1 MSEEIKNDAVVNETA
16 GVSKSKAKR
25 DAIKAE
31 VKAEKAKKKFDGI
44 LGWVIGIVIAVV
56 VIGVIAMGIV
66 QSVNTTTSSSD
77 YSEGLTEEGYIEGA
91 KLSGVKDL
99 ALESLVIPASEV
111 EYTDEDVQSDIDSLL
126 ASAASYSDDASL
138 TVALGDSI
146 NLDYAGTI
154 DGVAFDGGTATGQ
167 TLEIGS
173 GSFIDDFEDQ
183 LVGAHP
189 GDSVTVEVTF
199 PEDYS
204 TTNTDLNGKDATF
217 ECVVNSIKVTPKYD
231 DAFVLENYSEYASSA
246 EEFTEYLRKTG
257 YESNVKTYIS
267 TYISDNAEAKAV
279 PSSYVKHLKA
289 VAKYLDEQNYEYYN
303 NYYYYYYGSQMYES
317 FSDYTGMTDTEYE
330 SHLKESAKKLAAL
343 DMTYEAFYKN
353 NGLTVS
359 DEQYAE
365 VVELYGGED
374 IVETY
379 GSAYLHQVAIKYSV
393 INYLADLVTIQ

>member
-1 MSEEIKNDAVVNETA
+1 MSEEIKNDAIVDETT

-25 DAIKAE
+25 DARKAE
-31 VKAEKAKKKFDGI
+31 VKAEKAKKNFDNI

-56 VIGVIAMGIV
+56 VVGVIAMGIV

-77 YSEGLTEEGYIEGA
+77 YSEGLTEEGFIDGVN
-91 KLSGVKDL
+91 LSKVTDL
-99 ALESLVIPASEV
+99 QLESLVIPASEV

-126 ASAASYSDDASL
+126 ASAAYYSEDASL
-138 TVALGDSI
+138 TVATGDSI
-146 NLDYAGTI
+146 NLDYEGTI
-154 DGVAFDGGTATGQ
+154 DGVAFEGGTATSQ

-173 GSFIDDFEDQ
+173 GTFIDDFEDQ
-183 LVGAHP
+183 LIGAHP

-204 TTNTDLNGKDATF
+204 TTNTDLNGKDAIF
-217 ECVVNSIKVTPKYD
+217 ECVVNSIKVTPEYD
-231 DAFVLENYSEYASSA
+231 DNFVLENYSEYASNV
-246 EEFTEYLRKTG
+246 EEFSEYLRETG

-267 TYISDNAEAKAV
+267 NYISDNAEAKGL
-279 PSSYVKHLKA
+279 PSSYVKHLKSIT
-289 VAKYLDEQNYEYYN
+289 KYLDEQTYEYYN
-303 NYYYYYYGSQMYES
+303 TYFYYYYGYQMYES

-330 SHLKESAKKLAAL
+330 SYLKESAKEQAAL
-343 DMTYEAFYKN
+343 DMTYEAFFKN

-374 IVETY
+374 TIETY
-379 GSAYLHQVAIKYSV
+379 GTAYLHQVAIKYTV
-393 INYLADLVTIQ
+393 INYLADLVTVQ